1 MEEMQ
6 VRRLLAGE
14 TCHEKKAGW
23 GEQVVSVATTGRRV
37 PRRSLQGQE
46 EKAAMRGSRGW
57 WQVEQG
63 QLEQAVAMRGS
74 HRCSPGY
81 AGLVAKTG
89 TRCRRS

>member
-23 GEQVVSVATTGRRV
+23 GEQAVSVATTGRRA

-46 EKAAMRGSRGW
+46 EKAAMRGSR
-57 WQVEQG
+57 V
-63 QLEQAVAMRGS
+63 
-74 HRCSPGY
+74 
-81 AGLVAKTG
+81 
-89 TRCRRS
+89 